1 MTLPMD
7 LIDVGDKPPIIA
19 ASDNNQE
26 INTDNM
32 ERYMKEMM
40 WSETVQNMVK
50 RRYLPKYIQEALTR
64 MYDVYKHRWEE
75 INEILIMEELKK
87 MKTEKDISDDD
98 LKIPNAD
105 NMRNISASKDS
116 EELQREN
123 AIMRNMMLCKGCG
136 APVTCANLGCGHLM
150 CMACCKMPFCKI
162 CGSQI
167 TEVVDVKFSDQK

>member
-1 MTLPMD
+1 MTSQMN
-7 LIDVGDKPPIIA
+7 LIDVGDGPPIFA

-26 INTDNM
+26 TNDDNM
-32 ERYMKEMM
+32 ERFIKEMM

-75 INEILIMEELKK
+75 ITEALIMEELNRLK
-87 MKTEKDISDDD
+87 MEKNMSDDD

-105 NMRNISASKDS
+105 NMRNISASKEL

-123 AIMRNMMLCKGCG
+123 AELRNMMLCKGCR
-136 APVTCANLGCGHLM
+136 APATCINKECGHLM
-150 CMACCKMPFCKI
+150 CIVCFINQINYSKI
-162 CGSQI
+162 DRRRSVGS
-167 TEVVDVKFSDQK
+167 